1 MKLKC
6 LAVLESAE
14 ESFERSEKQKAARH
28 LLWTALNLLYEKNP
42 NWYYIMLD
50 SNALGMT
57 SREIANVLDT
67 TPGNVDVMKA
77 RARVYLKKK
86 LGKDC
91 QDFF

>member
-1 MKLKC
+1 
-6 LAVLESAE
+6 
-14 ESFERSEKQKAARH
+14 
-28 LLWTALNLLYEKNP
+28 
-42 NWYYIMLD
+42 MLD
-50 SNALGMT
+50 SYALGMT

-77 RARVYLKKK
+77 RARAYLKKK